1 MSSSLRCKVPFLL
14 LNATLGGCSLFTSL
28 DGLSSGPTAAIDA
41 AVDDASAQT
50 SDAASTTDA
59 MPESGTDAGPI
70 TILQHHICPY
80 QPSEPDSFSCAFP
93 VASTAG
99 NALLVHFYYN
109 YGDSQLVTSS
119 VTDDSSNTYTFLN
132 INDVNCPSG
141 ELPNQVCCTTTANN
155 GTCQGWAIATNA
167 KLADAGPPT
176 VTFKISS
183 STTATDTMGAEV
195 FEVSG
200 LADSPLDKAAAMP
213 MPVAASVTTST
224 LTTSASGEL
233 VIVSIAFYTGGST
246 MTPPAGWL
254 IDQDQGYFSAA
265 AFQIGG
271 AAGSTYGGAM
281 GAITGMT
288 KPGTNVIFALK

>member
-1 MSSSLRCKVPFLL
+1 ML
-14 LNATLGGCSLFTSL
+14 
-28 DGLSSGPTAAIDA
+28 
-41 AVDDASAQT
+41 
-50 SDAASTTDA
+50 
-59 MPESGTDAGPI
+59 ESGIDAGPI
-70 TILQHHICPY
+70 TVLQHHICGY
-80 QPSEPDSFSCAFP
+80 QTVADSFSCAFP
-93 VASTAG
+93 LASIAG

-109 YGDSQLVTSS
+109 YGESQLVTSS
-119 VTDDSSNTYTFLN
+119 LTDDSSNTYTFLN
-132 INDVNCPSG
+132 INDVNCPAG

-155 GTCQGWAIATNA
+155 GTCQGWAIATGA
-167 KLADAGPPT
+167 KLKTTPPT

-183 STTATDTMGAEV
+183 PATASDVMGAEV
-195 FEVSG
+195 FEISG
-200 LADSPLDKAAAMP
+200 LVDSPLDKASAMAMP
-213 MPVAASVTTST
+213 IATSVTTST

-265 AFQIGG
+265 VFQIGG

-281 GAITGMT
+281 GTITGMT